1 MKNIKPSTYK
11 NKSTNKN
18 INLSKII
25 NSDLF
30 FESSGLIK
38 LALNKNR
45 LINKDFGIKRA
56 KAKID
61 IGKKNK
67 KNLTPNVKS
76 VNHEAKEEESNDNN
90 VIINKKEIPFELA
103 DILEN
108 NKTKFKKVFEAFHDI
123 KEKNELFISHWHY
136 VQQSNER
143 TKKKEKI
150 SFDKVKKDDFLASLK
165 KYDFSTRDKIE
176 LDLQKKLTSKIFKSN
191 PLMIKNNNDMLFYFL
206 NMNKD
211 KHINYKD
218 QNTTKYLTKIKE
230 ILDYMQ
236 IFLDFKGDNLNK
248 DVKVQNSNFLIKRKK
263 KIEEENLKLK
273 EELKKQNIIDNFESK
288 KMIKQTKKSLKYLN
302 KNRNYF
308 EDPNYFSN
316 NCNLYSTFYKNNT
329 SKFLTPSKK
338 NIMSKSTCN
347 FFIGDKH
354 HFKYYN
360 KYNTIELLKEKK
372 KNLTKQLSALLDEEN
387 NKEKQKEK
395 KIKKFFSQPVNVNYN
410 NISSLLQK
418 NNNESYSKENTLRNG
433 KTKNIL
439 NNIKIIQKKNK
450 IQNKNINK
458 YNLDIRKYLPSIKQ
472 FPYGHAMSPDADTFY
487 QKKSNFSSIFS
498 KKNDNS
504 GNGISKNNNDSS
516 RLSQRKLLF
525 NESNNEN
532 KKENEQKSR
541 NKSFEP
547 LNKKKL
553 TTHDLYD
560 IVKEGKKL
568 NEKDIKNISKFIFQ
582 KHKQL
587 KNKKDTVNFIKEVQ
601 ILSDGFDINKVCK
614 SIETIPN
621 KEIMQIR
628 NFKKING
635 ELNKLDKKYVREI
648 CEFKARNQRND
659 VEEIV

>member
-45 LINKDFGIKRA
+45 LVNKDFGIKRA

-67 KNLTPNVKS
+67 KNLTPNLKS
-76 VNHEAKEEESNDNN
+76 VNQETKEEESNDNN
-90 VIINKKEIPFELA
+90 IIINKKEIPFELA

-123 KEKNELFISHWHY
+123 KEKNEMFTSHWHY

-150 SFDKVKKDDFLASLK
+150 CFDKLKKDDFSASLK

-191 PLMIKNNNDMLFYFL
+191 PLMIKSNNDMLFYFL
-206 NMNKD
+206 NMCKD

-218 QNTTKYLTKIKE
+218 QNTTKYLTKVKE

-248 DVKVQNSNFLIKRKK
+248 DVKVQNSNFLMKRKK

-273 EELKKQNIIDNFESK
+273 EDLKKQNIIDNFESK

-308 EDPNYFSN
+308 EDPYYFSN
-316 NCNLYSTFYKNNT
+316 NYNLSSTFYKNNT
-329 SKFLTPSKK
+329 SKFLTPSKR
-338 NIMSKSTCN
+338 NVMSKSTCN

-354 HFKYYN
+354 HFKYYT
-360 KYNTIELLKEKK
+360 KYNTIELLQEKK
-372 KNLTKQLSALLDEEN
+372 KNLSKQLSALLDDEN
-387 NKEKQKEK
+387 NKEQQKEK
-395 KIKKFFSQPVNVNYN
+395 KLKKFFSQPDNINYN
-410 NISSLLQK
+410 NIISLLQK
-418 NNNESYSKENTLRNG
+418 NNNESYSKENTLRNS
-433 KTKNIL
+433 KSKNIL

-450 IQNKNINK
+450 IRNKNK
-458 YNLDIRKYLPSIKQ
+458 YNLDICKYLPSIKQ

-504 GNGISKNNNDSS
+504 GNGTSKNNNDSS
-516 RLSQRKLLF
+516 RLSKRKSLF
-525 NESNNEN
+525 NESNHEN

-568 NEKDIKNISKFIFQ
+568 NENDLKNISKFIYQ